1 MQLVVLL
8 VSHPILSAFFHL
20 PASRYTRQQK
30 VMIIYIMVL
39 IQFYGQLLFWGT
51 DNESPFAMVWA
62 FVIDGMLVLVSELV
76 TSAIFALAFL
86 KRLKTEPEPGA
97 DEEETHPDDDPSWE
111 ILCRQTALPRTS
123 APLDQFLPWRYHML
137 LGAVKKSEQF
147 CSDKLHDAQE
157 FRSQKGSLVC
167 KLVYSRR
174 SWCKYRPQ
182 VVIRWAQSSALSDDV
197 VKDFKA
203 TRGFDVPPGFTGLK
217 KCMAIPVGAGGAL
230 EVSEDGLI
238 FARPGFDFVDSSATC
253 NQVALYQGGSAG
265 NTPIFLVAQAAP
277 SDVGALTGQD
287 AHTVY
292 HQVELY
298 LMQSG
303 ADRAHRSSI
312 KRKHT
317 VHLTC
322 SGSLKAMRRG
332 SSSSSL

>member
-1 MQLVVLL
+1 
-8 VSHPILSAFFHL
+8 
-20 PASRYTRQQK
+20 
-30 VMIIYIMVL
+30 
-39 IQFYGQLLFWGT
+39 
-51 DNESPFAMVWA
+51 MVWA
-62 FVIDGMLVLVSELV
+62 FVINGMLVLVSELV
-76 TSAIFALAFL
+76 TSVIFALAFL

-111 ILCRQTALPRTS
+111 ILCRQTALPS
-123 APLDQFLPWRYHML
+123 ASLDQFLPWRYPML

-298 LMQSG
+298 MMQYGVSIVRTVLPSS
-303 ADRAHRSSI
+303 ASTRSTSHVAA
-312 KRKHT
+312 R
-317 VHLTC
+317 
-322 SGSLKAMRRG
+322 
-332 SSSSSL
+332 